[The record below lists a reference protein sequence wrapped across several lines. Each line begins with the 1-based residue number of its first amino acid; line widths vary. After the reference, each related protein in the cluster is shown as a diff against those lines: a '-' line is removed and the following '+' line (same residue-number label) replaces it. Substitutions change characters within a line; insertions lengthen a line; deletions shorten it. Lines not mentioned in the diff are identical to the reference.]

1 MLKALKDNGIAPVM
15 TLKSGRQQ
23 STIVGQAIESPWTAE
38 DWNEW
43 WEHVFATVYWVNVR
57 NGLEVHD
64 WQVHNEPDSIKQGW
78 GGTLQ
83 DYILFTR
90 YTRDA
95 IQFVYDNYLEGKT
108 FRLHAPVTTGVN
120 SWVEESLIQNDH
132 VVDVVDWHNYS
143 SSHYAGAV
151 QVNEWIALYS
161 DGDGKHEDTYISEW
175 GSYRSAYGFSNAL
188 SYAKILIEHSRDN
201 AGYVTGSAIFPFYD
215 WQTIGHSSR
224 KWDEDAD
231 ILCSTVDDTGIAGWQ
246 DPISHFPRYTKQ
258 C

>member
-1 MLKALKDNGIAPVM
+1 M